1 MADFGSALWN
11 KPASGGGGGGG
22 DSTPAA
28 DPVTRSLRFDDGSS
42 PYLVRAASDIGSPT
56 DAKKVTV
63 AFWFKLGNIV
73 ASRRALVANTNSA
86 GTDFWWMELDASH
99 RLNFMVNNNSSS
111 VQGQYITNRVFRD
124 PSAWTHICVSCDSTA
139 SEAADRAIIYIN
151 GVRETSFSTTNHWP
165 ANWLNEF
172 NEGTY
177 SQYISS
183 YIGTSMFFDGYIAD
197 VYNID
202 GQQLEPTEFIES
214 NNGSYKP
221 KEYTGT
227 YGNNGWHIDMQPQH
241 DADLLVTSVGR
252 NDGDTTFADA
262 AQGHGL
268 TVSGDTEHS
277 IAVGNPFTGD
287 DRMMYL
293 NGDYLSMPH
302 SSDWTIGSGD
312 ATIEFWI
319 KTSDSTGDILYNTSS
334 TSPYA
339 GWLISIGFAAS
350 GKISFFNASSSNNE
364 WKTMSNSISDGLL
377 HHVAVVKDGT
387 SLKFYLDG
395 NLDSSHT
402 LSHTGVASNVPLL
415 VGKQAGTTNRNL
427 QGHLYDIRIVNGT
440 AVYSGEFTPPSGKL
454 TTTGGTYPSTTNV
467 DTSITSSHTVLLIP
481 PEKDDTDFHD
491 ESDSGHTVTTY
502 GTPTRKASSPYEAA
516 AKSTAMYFD
525 GSGDEIVAWVDGT
538 SGDYDFGT
546 ADYTIECWAYI
557 DSSDSAVGTYNTLW
571 ASALYKNQCFE
582 YAGDLLYY
590 THLSGGSSPA
600 TRVDFPLGQWNHVAV
615 VRDSGTMRIYVNGKF
630 GFSYSQSG
638 DAGGG
643 MTIGGGI
650 TGYPAYSM
658 DGHIY
663 DFRVTGGEAKYSGT
677 STASDWANF
686 DEITAPFELNPVYL
700 GGDQS
705 GNKNHFT
712 ATNISGHDA
721 VLDTPTRN
729 YATLNPVSD
738 VVASGSNT
746 FSNGNLTLSLSHA
759 DNKAASTIAV
769 SSGKWYAEVRYDS
782 AGHQMAGIGRVDC
795 LENTTN
801 YIGENSSAFGY
812 VIYRPNGDMYHNGST
827 TDIFSNLSSGDILQI
842 ALDLDS
848 NTVWWGLNG
857 TWVGTVGSS
866 GGTSITAAEYYFV
879 QTYRDSCTWNFGQDP
894 TFAGNKTSGQDTTQ
908 DEFYYAPPTGFSGL

>member
-1 MADFGSALWN
+1 MACFQTGLTGKSADGVA
-11 KPASGGGGGGG
+11 P
-22 DSTPAA
+22 A
-28 DPVTRSLRFDDGSS
+28 DPVVRSLRFDPSSNSYLQRTTGSTDTTWTMAMWVKRSGFTGYQYLFNFGSS
-42 PYLVRAASDIGSPT
+42 FGL
-56 DAKKVTV
+56 
-63 AFWFKLGNIV
+63 AFYSG
-73 ASRRALVANTNSA
+73 TNSLYYYN
-86 GTDFWWMELDASH
+86 GS
-99 RLNFMVNNNSSS
+99 
-111 VQGQYITNRVFRD
+111 TNTSTEVFRD
-124 PSAWTHICVSCDSTA
+124 PSAWFHLTMVTTSGTA
-139 SEAADRAIIYIN
+139 TFYVN
-151 GVRETSFSTTNHWP
+151 GVQVTSNSFSTPRTSS
-165 ANWLNEF
+165 AL
-172 NEGTY
+172 GTVTFGRWTTGAY
-177 SQYISS
+177 D
-183 YIGTSMFFDGYIAD
+183 FDGYLAD
-197 VYNID
+197 IYFIE
-202 GQQLEPTEFIES
+202 GEAKSPTDFIES
-214 NNGSYKP
+214 NGYGGYKP
-221 KEYTGT
+221 KEYTGAFGT
-227 YGNNGWHIDMQPQH
+227 NGFHIDAQPAH

-268 TVSGDTEHS
+268 TVSGNTEHS

-287 DRMMYL
+287 DRAMYFDGSSAL
-293 NGDYLSMPH
+293 TMPDSTDWEPSGDFTYEAWIMPTWSSAPAYSYICGH
-302 SSDWTIGSGD
+302 GSSDGQDVNMGHGVLIKNGTLYLTGSFGSTYYHPNYSTSGSG
-312 ATIEFWI
+312 FVV
-319 KTSDSTGDILYNTSS
+319 
-334 TSPYA
+334 SP
-339 GWLISIGFAAS
+339 
-350 GKISFFNASSSNNE
+350 NE
-364 WKTMSNSISDGLL
+364 WT
-377 HHVAVVKDGT
+377 HVAVVR
-387 SLKFYLDG
+387 DG
-395 NLDSSHT
+395 NT
-402 LSHTGVASNVPLL
+402 IRYYKNGVQQSTFTVSGSATAESNVYALGRHGNYGSYYFTGYIADFRITHDAEYPS
-415 VGKQAGTTNRNL
+415 GTTFTTP
-427 QGHLYDIRIVNGT
+427 T
-440 AVYSGEFTPPSGKL
+440 APH
-454 TTTGGTYPSTTNV
+454 STTS
-467 DTSITSSHTVLLIP
+467 DTKVRIQPQLS
-481 PEKDDTDFHD
+481 DTTWHD
-491 ESDSGHTVTTY
+491 EEGNHTISTE
-502 GTPTRKASSPYEAA
+502 GSPTRTASSPYDAA

-557 DSSDSAVGTYNTLW
+557 DSSDSYSSKYNTLFS
-571 ASALYKNQCFE
+571 SALFKNQCFE
-582 YAGDLLYY
+582 RNGVVYYY
-590 THLSGGSSPA
+590 TGSSGGDNPA
-600 TRVDFPLGQWNHVAV
+600 TTVTFPTSQWNHVAV
-615 VRDSGTMRIYVNGKF
+615 VRDSGTMRIYINGKF

-650 TGYPAYSM
+650 SGYPAYSM

-686 DEITAPFELNPVYL
+686 DEITAPFELNPVYI

-712 ATNISGHDA
+712 PTNISSHDV